1 MQTRYRAVCKRICC
15 PQLPALLSARGRLS
29 GEARMPQAK
38 ARPASEGT
46 CHAGVAG
53 HVAQLALRQ
62 LVRPAWTS
70 AVGQTAVIWLASAA
84 GGTFAVGNGQDS
96 RTNEAILCAHA
107 AARFLVVSRWHLARR
122 AGGLPHVPGVW
133 IELMAAKPLWHKRTA
148 RRSTV
153 AAESYW
159 RSLTPRPCVAQVSFA
174 HA

>member
-1 MQTRYRAVCKRICC
+1 MQTRYRAICKRICC
-15 PQLPALLSARGRLS
+15 
-29 GEARMPQAK
+29 
-38 ARPASEGT
+38 RPSCLREGGCAEKRACRRPKQGQWASEGT

-53 HVAQLALRQ
+53 HVAQLALRR
-62 LVRPAWTS
+62 LVRPTWTA
-70 AVGQTAVIWLASAA
+70 AVGQTAVSWVASAT

-96 RTNEAILCAHA
+96 RRQTRSSCVRSE
-107 AARFLVVSRWHLARR
+107 FLVISRWHLARR

-159 RSLTPRPCVAQVSFA
+159 RSLTPRPCVAQVSFS